1 MRENSIFTITPPD
14 MMLSVNGPS
23 ITIISENDTLIKE
36 IEDLHESMFK
46 TVSVNIYHCN
56 GPVNEENL
64 AWVIS
69 VMRLS
74 DTVFVDLDTATELGI
89 MTSIVTDS
97 NAVYISKKNLKKGI
111 VKLFNAMREGYTIY
125 DSPEDYMEMVLA
137 RFGSM

>member
-23 ITIISENDTLIKE
+23 ITIISENDALIKE

>member
-1 MRENSIFTITPPD
+1 MRENSIYTITPPD
-14 MMLSVNGPS
+14 MMLSVGGPS
-23 ITIISENDTLIKE
+23 FTVISEDTNLIKE
-36 IEDLHESMFK
+36 IEELNESMFK
-46 TVSVNIYHCN
+46 TVAVNIYHCD

-89 MTSIVTDS
+89 MASITSDV
-97 NAVYISKKNLKKGI
+97 NAVYLSKKNTKKGI

-125 DSPEDYMEMVLA
+125 ESPEEYMEMVLS
-137 RFGSM
+137 RFGNM